1 MSAPHQPP
9 PPYVPQGYELKKKK
23 PLYKRV
29 WFWLAIIV
37 VVIIIAVA
45 AGGGGGKSGGSA
57 SDTVEVVY
65 TLESDA
71 ATVSATYA
79 TLNNGNIG
87 TSQDNN
93 AAAPWTKTLQV
104 EDSFINSFSLTGQM
118 NPVLDGSRPDG
129 TTITCRITVDGEVIA
144 EQTSTGQYAAVSCA
158 GS

>member
-9 PPYVPQGYELKKKK
+9 APYVPQGYELKKKK
-23 PLYKRV
+23 PIYKRV

-57 SDTVEVVY
+57 SDTVEVTY
-65 TLESDA
+65 SLESDA

-104 EDSFINSFSLTGQM
+104 EDSFINSFVLTGQM

-129 TTITCRITVDGEVIA
+129 TTITCRITVDGEVLS
-144 EQTSTGQYAAVSCA
+144 EQTSTGQYAAVSCS